1 MSIKA
6 DSISQAVARPP
17 IQLHLS
23 AMSAVPSPSKHTP
36 MMQQYLRIK
45 AQHPDILVFYRMGDF
60 YELFYEDARKA
71 SELMDITLT
80 SRGQSGGEP
89 IPMAGIPVH
98 SADQY
103 LARLVRLGESV
114 AICEQI
120 GDPATSKGPVERQV
134 VRIVTPGT
142 LTEEALLQERRD
154 NLLVALHLD
163 KEGYYGVASL
173 DLSAGRFVVQ
183 EFHGEEALLGEIE
196 RLQPAELL
204 VSENLT
210 LPQTM
215 RAHGGLRRLPPW
227 HFDTEAAARQL
238 NQQFGTQDLAGF
250 GCQDMPVAVA
260 AAGALLQYVKDTQRA
275 ALPHLRGLR
284 SEQHEDSVIMDAA
297 TRRNLELDQ
306 SQSGHKEHSL
316 IAILDKS
323 VTAMGG
329 RLLRRWLH
337 RPLRDRKVLAKRHQC
352 LESLLQARLFESLR
366 EQLRGSCDLERI
378 LSRIALKSARPRD
391 LSALRDTLA
400 RLPEL
405 QMLLRSDTDPLLGKL
420 SSRIQQQPGILKLL
434 RKAIPDIPPAL
445 LRDGGVIAAGYD
457 AELDEL
463 KRLSEQSDQVLLEM
477 EAQERQRSG
486 INKLKIRYNRVHGYY
501 IEVSRSQSEQVPD
514 NYQRRQTLKG
524 VERFITPALKAHEDR
539 VLSARSK
546 ALEREKALYNELLD
560 QLLEQV
566 QALSSCAEGLAE
578 LDVLATLAER
588 ADSLNWSR
596 PELSEE
602 PGIVLRDG
610 RHPVIEQFS
619 ADPFVPNDVELS
631 DERRLLII
639 TGPNMGGK
647 STYMRQTALIVLLAC
662 VGSFVPA
669 DQACIGP
676 IDRIFTRIGASD
688 DLASGRSTFMVEMT
702 ETANILNN
710 ASCQSLALIDEI
722 GRGTST
728 YDGLALAWA
737 VAKELGT
744 IGTYTLFATHYFELT
759 GLPEEIATSANVH
772 LDAVEHGERIVF
784 LHAVKNGPA
793 SRSYGL
799 QVAALAGVPDR
810 VLEQGRDILR
820 QLETGQTHALHPD
833 SKTQQQI
840 DMFQH
845 EEECPLTDA
854 FQGIEPDNLTPR
866 EALELLYK
874 LKSIADDHAL

>member
-6 DSISQAVARPP
+6 DTVSQAVVRRL
-17 IQLHLS
+17 IQLHLA
-23 AMSAVPSPSKHTP
+23 AMSAVPSASKHTP

-45 AQHPDILVFYRMGDF
+45 AKHPDILVFYRMGDF
-60 YELFYEDARKA
+60 YELFYEDARRA
-71 SELMDITLT
+71 SQLMDITLT
-80 SRGQSGGEP
+80 SRGQSAGEP

-98 SADQY
+98 SVDQY
-103 LARLVRLGESV
+103 LAKLVKLGESV

-120 GDPATSKGPVERQV
+120 GDPAASKGPVERKV

-163 KEGYYGVASL
+163 KDGDYGLASL

-183 EFHGEEALLGEIE
+183 EISGGDSLLGEIE

-204 VSENLT
+204 VSEQLS
-210 LPQTM
+210 LPPPIQA
-215 RAHGGLRRLPPW
+215 RSGLRRLPPW
-227 HFDTEAAARQL
+227 HFDTETATRQL

-250 GCQDMPVAVA
+250 GCQDMPVAIA
-260 AAGALLQYVKDTQRA
+260 AAGALLQYVKDTQLA

-284 SEQHEDSVIMDAA
+284 SEQHQDSVIMDAA

-337 RPLRDRKVLAKRHQC
+337 RPLRDRDTLNKRHQC
-352 LESLLQARLFESLR
+352 LESLLQARLFEDLR
-366 EQLRGSCDLERI
+366 EQLRGSCDIERI

-405 QMLLRSDTDPLLGKL
+405 QTLLQSDADPLLGEL
-420 SSRIQQQPGILKLL
+420 SLRIRQQPAVLELL
-434 RKAIPDIPPAL
+434 RVAIPDIPPAL

-463 KRLSEQSDQVLLEM
+463 KRLSEQSDQVLLDM
-477 EAQERQRSG
+477 EEQERQRSG
-486 INKLKIRYNRVHGYY
+486 INNLKIRYNRVHGYY
-501 IEVSRSQSEQVPD
+501 IEVSRSQAEHVPD

-524 VERFITPALKAHEDR
+524 VERFITPTLKAHEEC

-546 ALEREKALYNELLD
+546 ALEREKTLYNALLD
-560 QLLEQV
+560 QLLEHV
-566 QALSSCAEGLAE
+566 QALSSCAEGIAE
-578 LDVLATLAER
+578 LDVLTNLAER
-588 ADSLNWSR
+588 SDSLNWSR
-596 PELSEE
+596 PELSDET
-602 PGIVLRDG
+602 GIVVRGG
-610 RHPVIEQFS
+610 RHPVIEHFS

-631 DERRLLII
+631 DERRMLII

-669 DQACIGP
+669 DQARIGP

-710 ASCQSLALIDEI
+710 ASQQSLALIDEI

-737 VAKELGT
+737 VARELAA

-759 GLPEEIATSANVH
+759 GLPEELAATANVH

-784 LHAVKNGPA
+784 LHAVKGGPA
-793 SRSYGL
+793 NRSYGL
-799 QVAALAGVPDR
+799 QVAALAGVPER
-810 VLEQGRDILR
+810 VLEQGRRILR
-820 QLETGQTHALHPD
+820 QLENGQTHAPHADD
-833 SKTQQQI
+833 STRQQI
-840 DMFQH
+840 DLF
-845 EEECPLTDA
+845 ERREECPVVDA
-854 FQGIEPDNLTPR
+854 LQGIEPDSLTPR
-866 EALELLYK
+866 QALELVYK
-874 LKSIADDHAL
+874 LKDMADEAVS

>member
-1 MSIKA
+1 
-6 DSISQAVARPP
+6 
-17 IQLHLS
+17 
-23 AMSAVPSPSKHTP
+23 

-45 AQHPDILVFYRMGDF
+45 AEHPDILVFYRMGDF

-80 SRGQSGGEP
+80 SRGQSAGAAV
-89 IPMAGIPVH
+89 PMAGVPVH
-98 SADQY
+98 AVEQY
-103 LARLVRLGESV
+103 LAKLVRLGESV
-114 AICEQI
+114 AICEQT
-120 GDPATSKGPVERQV
+120 GDPATSKGPVEREV

-163 KEGYYGVASL
+163 REGFYGVASM

-183 EFHGEEALLGEIE
+183 EFNGEEALLGEIE

-204 VSENLT
+204 ISEDLS
-210 LPQTM
+210 LPQGLQS
-215 RAHGGLRRLPPW
+215 RGGLRRLPPW
-227 HFDTEAAARQL
+227 HFDTETAARLL
-238 NQQFGTQDLAGF
+238 NQQFGTRDLTGF

-275 ALPHLRGLR
+275 ALPHLRALR
-284 SEQHEDSVIMDAA
+284 SEHREDSVIMDAA

-306 SQSGHKEHSL
+306 AQSGHKAHSL
-316 IAILDKS
+316 IAIVDKT

-337 RPLRDRKVLAKRHQC
+337 RPLRDRKILAKRHQC

-366 EQLRGSCDLERI
+366 EQLRGSSDIERI

-405 QMLLRSDTDPLLGKL
+405 QTLLRSDNDPLLGEL
-420 SSRIQQQPGILKLL
+420 SSRIQEQPKLVKLL
-434 RKAIPDIPPAL
+434 RKAIPDIPPTL
-445 LRDGGVIAAGYD
+445 LRDGGVIATGYD

-463 KRLSEQSDQVLLEM
+463 RRLSEQSDQILLDM
-477 EAQERQRSG
+477 ETQERSRSG
-486 INKLKIRYNRVHGYY
+486 ISNLKIRYNRVHGYY

-524 VERFITPALKAHEDR
+524 VERFITPALKEHEDR

-546 ALEREKALYNELLD
+546 ALEREKALYNGLLD
-560 QLLEQV
+560 QLLEHLQP
-566 QALSSCAEGLAE
+566 LSCCADGIAE
-578 LDVLATLAER
+578 LDVLSTLAER
-588 ADSLNWSR
+588 ADSLNWCR
-596 PELSEE
+596 PQLSEE
-602 PGIVLRDG
+602 AGIVVRGG
-610 RHPVIEQFS
+610 RHPVIEHFS
-619 ADPFVPNDVELS
+619 EDAFVPNDVELT
-631 DERRLLII
+631 DDTRMLII

-662 VGSFVPA
+662 MGSFVPA
-669 DQACIGP
+669 DAARIGP

-710 ASCQSLALIDEI
+710 ASPHSLTLIDEI

-737 VAKELGT
+737 VARELGAV
-744 IGTYTLFATHYFELT
+744 GAYTLFATHYFELT
-759 GLPEEIATSANVH
+759 GLPEEMTTTANVH

-784 LHAVKNGPA
+784 LHAVKDGPA
-793 SRSYGL
+793 NRSYGL

-810 VLEQGRDILR
+810 VLEQGREILR
-820 QLETGQTHALHPD
+820 QLETGQVQALHPAAGA
-833 SKTQQQI
+833 QQQI
-840 DMFQH
+840 DMFEHRQ
-845 EEECPLTDA
+845 ECPLADA

-866 EALELLYK
+866 QALEVLYK
-874 LKSIADDHAL
+874 LKEIADDTSA